1 MPSPAERASAQH
13 QNRTASNKASNPG
26 NIPSV
31 PDDHLSRSRLAQAV
45 FSEVATE
52 ELWIAQLKAQFRA
65 LIKAAVQTYR
75 QTGCLPEQVEMHPVV
90 KAIAQQ
96 EAQDEAFQQRF
107 SRVLISPSGREERPI
122 ETFDVLAWAN
132 TPSAPQLN
140 RPNPRKVIAGGGPNE
155 DS

>member
-1 MPSPAERASAQH
+1 MPSPADRASAQD
-13 QNRTASNKASNPG
+13 QSQPASTNPG
-26 NIPSV
+26 NPGTTSSA
-31 PDDHLSRSRLAQAV
+31 PDDHLFQSTLVQSIFA
-45 FSEVATE
+45 EVATE
-52 ELWIAQLKAQFRA
+52 EFQRAQMRAQFRA

-75 QTGCLPEQVEMHPVV
+75 QTGYLPEQVEMHAVV

-107 SRVLISPSGREERPI
+107 SKVLISPGGREERPI

-132 TPSAPQLN
+132 TSSAPQLN
-140 RPNPRKVIAGGGPNE
+140 RPNPRKVIAGGRNSE

>member
-13 QNRTASNKASNPG
+13 QNKTANNKAGNPG
-26 NIPSV
+26 NIPST
-31 PDDHLSRSRLAQAV
+31 PNDHLSQSTFIQSIFA
-45 FSEVATE
+45 EVATE
-52 ELWIAQLKAQFRA
+52 EFQRAQMKAQFRA

-75 QTGCLPEQVEMHPVV
+75 QTGCLPEQVEMHAVV

-132 TPSAPQLN
+132 TSSAPQLN
-140 RPNPRKVIAGGGPNE
+140 RPNPRKAIAGGRNSE